1 MNIFHV
7 RGQKRKGPTSILSS
21 SEDVDMIF
29 FFFFCSLCLEDRVQ
43 PAVSEDRTRDLYR
56 AKH

>member
-29 FFFFCSLCLEDRVQ
+29 FFCSLCLEDRVQ